1 MNTLVPDKLGFFGL
15 CVMERK
21 GSVAGGAGL
30 QPWGGSVG
38 CSECVTLLWWHSDL
52 PVHMDCRVCHP
63 SALLGQGERKVA
75 WPQNRAVQ
83 GHHTLSWAGNH
94 TCTCK
99 KGAAASPG
107 YKQLKWGSQ
116 DGLVWGC
123 HGHLFIG
130 AKSPYFTV
138 YSHLCLQVNWDKWRG
153 WPDPSSTVCN
163 LATKAALPFPL
174 YRGPG
179 PALPLWSGC
188 SQP

>member
-21 GSVAGGAGL
+21 GSGAGGAGL

-63 SALLGQGERKVA
+63 SALLGQGERKAA

-116 DGLVWGC
+116 GGLVWGWS
-123 HGHLFIG
+123 GHLFIG

-138 YSHLCLQVNWDKWRG
+138 YSHLCLQVNWG
-153 WPDPSSTVCN
+153 
-163 LATKAALPFPL
+163 
-174 YRGPG
+174 
-179 PALPLWSGC
+179 
-188 SQP
+188 